1 MQQNAAMTNNDT
13 TSSDTAGDGMTGSDT
28 AGDGMTGS
36 DMTGSDMTGN
46 DRANHSDPANHGGYE
61 RFTVKQRLT
70 MMVNRYEIR
79 SVNADGGE
87 GPLIAMAQQKRMAFK
102 EQVTFYTDETRTQPV
117 FGFKARKRLD
127 LGATYDVTDASGT
140 PIGTFRKEFAKSLLR
155 STWQLSAADGLQAT
169 GTERNHTIAVVRRIW
184 GLVPF
189 IGEIPVPFLFHFD
202 FTAPDGSIVLSSVR
216 RRSLRDR
223 YDVELPAA
231 PNGWRLDWRVG
242 AAMAV
247 ALDALQSR

>member
-1 MQQNAAMTNNDT
+1 MNQNADMTNND
-13 TSSDTAGDGMTGSDT
+13 MTND
-28 AGDGMTGS
+28 
-36 DMTGSDMTGN
+36 DMQSN
-46 DRANHSDPANHGGYE
+46 PGYE
-61 RFTVKQRLT
+61 RFTVKQKIT

-79 SVNADGGE
+79 SVDANGGE

-102 EQVTFYTDETRTQPV
+102 EQVTFYADEARTQPV

-127 LGATYDVTDASGT
+127 LAATYDVTDADDT
-140 PIGTFRKEFAKSLLR
+140 PIGSFRKEFGKSLLR
-155 STWQLSAADGLQAT
+155 STWQLTASDGLQAT
-169 GTERNHTIAVVRRIW
+169 GTERNAGVAIARRLWELLPVVSDIPS
-184 GLVPF
+184 PF
-189 IGEIPVPFLFHFD
+189 VFHFD

-223 YDVELPAA
+223 YDVELPATSS
-231 PNGWRLDWRVG
+231 GWRLDWRVG

>member
-1 MQQNAAMTNNDT
+1 MPARGVQQNADMTNI
-13 TSSDTAGDGMTGSDT
+13 AGYD
-28 AGDGMTGS
+28 
-36 DMTGSDMTGN
+36 
-46 DRANHSDPANHGGYE
+46 
-61 RFTVKQRLT
+61 RFTIKQKIT

-79 SVNADGGE
+79 SVDANGGE

-102 EQVTFYTDETRTQPV
+102 EQVTFYADEARTQPV
-117 FGFKARKRLD
+117 FGFKARQRMD
-127 LGATYDVTDASGT
+127 LAATYDVTDAAGT
-140 PIGTFRKEFAKSLLR
+140 PIGSFRKEFKKSLLR
-155 STWQLSAADGLQAT
+155 STWQLTAIDGLQAT
-169 GTERNHTIAVVRRIW
+169 GTERNQNVAIARRLW
-184 GLVPF
+184 EMVP
-189 IGEIPVPFLFHFD
+189 IVSELPSPFLFHFD

-223 YDVELPAA
+223 YDVELPTA